1 MKSLL
6 ATVVLAPTIVVGAGA
21 LGSTAAALSCVGPQ
35 VVLSEARVI
44 YAGRIVASSDEEV
57 TLEVDEVWRGT
68 PPAERVTF
76 DVDLPGWW
84 EGSRSDREARLV
96 IAPADG
102 ALNPCTVFAL
112 SGEMADDV
120 RSFRPA
126 SPAGP
131 SAVESSL
138 AGDDPPAQSAV
149 PGWALAAG
157 GAGLL
162 LLAGGLVGG
171 VLRRRR

>member
-21 LGSTAAALSCVGPQ
+21 LGSPAAALSCVGPQ
-35 VVLSEARVI
+35 TVLTDAEAI

-68 PPAERVTF
+68 PPPERATF
-76 DVDLPGWW
+76 DVDLPQWW
-84 EGSRSDREARLV
+84 ELSRSDSEGVLV
-96 IAPADG
+96 VAPADG
-102 ALNPCTVFAL
+102 ALNPCTVFPL

-120 RSFRPA
+120 RAFRPA

-131 SAVESSL
+131 SAVEGSL
-138 AGDDPPAQSAV
+138 AGDNPPAQSAV

-162 LLAGGLVGG
+162 LLAGGLVAG